1 MKNKRY
7 NYEEFEEQIRL
18 FIESEI
24 DAETFAG
31 CTEYD
36 MPLNDEDN
44 TMFSL
49 FNGDDMSLDFISVF
63 NEENQTFYI
72 CYFVSDIRGYVW
84 LMNEVFNGCNGSIN
98 EAGYDEAL
106 SFELERMKVFF
117 EDTVTY
123 SNDVATVHRDPF
135 FYNGNQLVEVKNLRE
150 AMDLLEAAA
159 LRAEKVL

>member
-1 MKNKRY
+1 MKNTRY

-24 DAETFAG
+24 DAENFEE
-31 CTEYD
+31 CNEYA
-36 MPLNDEDN
+36 MDN
-44 TMFSL
+44 NTLFSL
-49 FNGDDMSLDFISVF
+49 FNGDDMSLDFTYVF
-63 NEENQTFYI
+63 NEKNQTFYI

-84 LMNEVFNGCNGSIN
+84 LMGEVFNGCNGLLN
-98 EAGYDEAL
+98 ESGYDESL

-123 SNDVATVHRDPF
+123 SNDVATVHKDPL
-135 FYNGNQLVEVKNLRE
+135 FYNGNQLVKVENSRK
-150 AMDLLEAAA
+150 AMDLLELAA

>member
-1 MKNKRY
+1 MKNTRY

-24 DAETFAG
+24 DAENFEE
-31 CTEYD
+31 CTEYAIE
-36 MPLNDEDN
+36 NN
-44 TMFSL
+44 TLFSL
-49 FNGDDMSLDFISVF
+49 FNGDDMSLDFTYVF
-63 NEENQTFYI
+63 NEKNQTFYI

-84 LMNEVFNGCNGSIN
+84 LMEEVFNGCNGSLN
-98 EAGYDEAL
+98 EFGYDETLA
-106 SFELERMKVFF
+106 FELERMKVFF

-123 SNDVATVHRDPF
+123 SNDVATVHKEPL
-135 FYNGNQLVEVKNLRE
+135 FYNGNTLVKVESSRK

>member
-1 MKNKRY
+1 MKNTRY

-31 CTEYD
+31 CTEYE
-36 MPLNDEDN
+36 MPLNYEDN
-44 TMFSL
+44 TLFSL
-49 FNGDDMSLDFISVF
+49 FNGDDMSLDFIYVF
-63 NEENQTFYI
+63 NEEKQTFYI

-84 LMNEVFNGCNGSIN
+84 LMEEVFNRCNGSIN
-98 EAGYDEAL
+98 EAGYDETL

-123 SNDVATVHRDPF
+123 SNDVATVHKEPL
-135 FYNGNQLVEVKNLRE
+135 FYDGNQLVKVENLGK
-150 AMDLLEAAA
+150 AMDLLESAA

>member
-1 MKNKRY
+1 MKNTRY

-24 DAETFAG
+24 DAENFEE
-31 CTEYD
+31 CTEYAIE
-36 MPLNDEDN
+36 NN
-44 TMFSL
+44 TLFSL
-49 FNGDDMSLDFISVF
+49 FNGDDMSLDFTYVF
-63 NEENQTFYI
+63 NEKNQTFYI

-84 LMNEVFNGCNGSIN
+84 LMEEVFNGCNGLIN
-98 EAGYDEAL
+98 ESGYDESL

-123 SNDVATVHRDPF
+123 SNDVATVHKEPL
-135 FYNGNQLVEVKNLRE
+135 FYNGNTLVKVDNSRK

>member
-44 TMFSL
+44 TLFSL

-72 CYFVSDIRGYVW
+72 CYYVSDLRGYVW
-84 LMNEVFNGCNGSIN
+84 LMQEVFNRCNGSIN
-98 EAGYDEAL
+98 EAGYDEIL

-123 SNDVATVHRDPF
+123 SNDVATVHKDPL
-135 FYNGNQLVEVKNLRE
+135 FYNGNQLVKVENLGK
-150 AMDLLEAAA
+150 AIDLLEAAA

>member
-24 DAETFAG
+24 DAENFEE
-31 CTEYD
+31 CTEYAIE
-36 MPLNDEDN
+36 NN
-44 TMFSL
+44 TLFSL
-49 FNGDDMSLDFISVF
+49 FNGDDMSLDFTYVF
-63 NEENQTFYI
+63 NEKSQAFYI

-84 LMNEVFNGCNGSIN
+84 FMEEVFNTCNGLLN
-98 EAGYDEAL
+98 ESGYDESL

-123 SNDVATVHRDPF
+123 SNDVATVHKEPLF
-135 FYNGNQLVEVKNLRE
+135 SNGNMLVKVDNLGK

-159 LRAEKVL
+159 LRAEEVL

>member
-44 TMFSL
+44 TLFSM

-63 NEENQTFYI
+63 NEETQAFYI

-84 LMNEVFNGCNGSIN
+84 LMEEVFNSCNGSIN
-98 EAGYDEAL
+98 ESGYDETL

-123 SNDVATVHRDPF
+123 SNDVATVHKEPLF
-135 FYNGNQLVEVKNLRE
+135 SNGNQLVKVDNLGK